1 MFPGSRLVIT
11 IRHEL
16 YGPVLAMI
24 GLWVMAAPVV
34 LLVAHA
40 SGPWFFALGAVAVL
54 SGELLWI
61 ARPRR
66 GELVRLVLDVEH
78 RTIYWAHRGAEP
90 EELPFAAL
98 RALVVESCLGGRVL
112 KLHGVERTGR
122 WVSLG
127 QGPALQLAPFARETA
142 RRVGVPVW
150 WRQPGGANL
159 PQLTD
164 LVVLS
169 EDERRIG

>member
-16 YGPVLAMI
+16 YGPVLAMMA
-24 GLWVMAAPVV
+24 LWVAAALIA
-34 LLVAHA
+34 LLFAHA
-40 SGPWFFALGAVAVL
+40 SELWFVALGSVALL
-54 SGELLWI
+54 SGALLWI

-78 RTIYWAHRGAEP
+78 RTIYWAHRGTEP
-90 EELPFAAL
+90 EELAFAAL
-98 RALVVESCLGGRVL
+98 RALVVEAFLRGRVL
-112 KLHGVERTGR
+112 TLHAVEESGR

-127 QGPALQLAPFARETA
+127 QGPAKQLAPFAREVA
-142 RRVGVPVW
+142 RRVGVPIW
-150 WRQPGGANL
+150 WRQPDDATL
-159 PQLTD
+159 PELTD

-169 EDERRIG
+169 EDEKRIG